1 MKTEYAQEVATKI
14 IQQLQQGTAPWQ
26 KPWKPGELSMP
37 YNASTGKEYR
47 GINSLWLYMQGHGDP
62 RWMTYNQAA
71 DAGAQVRKG
80 QKGTKIVY
88 WKFYDEQKATDA
100 NGKPILDENGKPTTI
115 RVELER
121 PRAFHAVVFNAE
133 QIDGLPALEPKQIGS
148 EPERHARAEAILSNS
163 GASIQHV
170 AGNRAFYQPSTDSIT
185 LPERSQFDAA
195 DGYYATALHE
205 LGHWTGHPSRL
216 DRDLAHPFGSEGYA
230 REELRAEIAS
240 LMLGERLE
248 IGHDPGQHAAYV
260 ASWVKA
266 LQDDPRE
273 IFRAAADAEK
283 IAAYVMAFE
292 QEKAREQARE
302 QPVAEAVLLEAA
314 SISRGEHATTQD
326 RRVDRILA
334 RENYLQELAK
344 NRPQI
349 ATDVAKAWRENAAHY
364 SDVSGLSPDSVNAYA
379 GVIERQIALF
389 APKQAEADDPETKL
403 RALWTE
409 QGVPKERQDALIA
422 EIEALAAPGAQVGPF
437 VIPGDSTVLHH
448 PPEKPVSDRTYLAVP
463 YAEKDKAKA
472 AAKAAGFQLQW
483 DKENKAWFAPAGA
496 NLSSMER
503 WKADGPNVQKPQ
515 VKSVEDQFRDA
526 LKAAGLHYDDARD
539 GKIHPI
545 ADGKIHRLPLDGDK
559 GSETGGAY
567 AFHLEGRTAG
577 GFIQNFKTGE
587 VVNWKPQGTV
597 AQVSPEERAK
607 LAAEAAERQRQRAA
621 ETEAKHGATAA
632 AAQALWD
639 HSPAATPD
647 NAYCQAKGIT
657 DTEGLRTV
665 PDTIPEAV
673 AKAHNIQI
681 AKTVQQAKAMRD
693 ADPEARVFKAGDLLI
708 PAYAQGALSTLQSVN
723 PHFKSFMKGGQMQ
736 GAMTLAGRGMGES
749 RLLEYATDSS
759 TPMIVAEGFATADSV
774 AKLSGQPVHVA
785 FNSGNLDAVVRQL
798 RELNPGR
805 TILIAADNDHKAEK
819 DGKPNVGME
828 KAGQAAQAHGAG
840 VIAPYFKEGE
850 KGSDWNDLLQS
861 RGAEEAQRDFDRQ
874 MALAKREAAINA
886 ERLTTLAREREQE
899 ARNDPTT
906 SADDAQVA
914 AERGKAAEAIAN
926 ATEQVVAVRNAAD
939 AGKAASKGT
948 GRKPAVATAK
958 ATLDRQNGQMLDQV
972 KADRQE
978 VQNHAH
984 EADDKQTPG
993 KPAQAKAKRPRARG
1007 VEAGM

>member
-1 MKTEYAQEVATKI
+1 MKTEYAQEVAAKI

-283 IAAYVMAFE
+283 IAAFLIGFE
-292 QEKAREQARE
+292 QEKVQERGVVESVKPERDPQVA
-302 QPVAEAVLLEAA
+302 QP
-314 SISRGEHATTQD
+314 I
-326 RRVDRILA
+326 
-334 RENYLQELAK
+334 
-344 NRPQI
+344 
-349 ATDVAKAWRENAAHY
+349 KA
-364 SDVSGLSPDSVNAYA
+364 LS
-379 GVIERQIALF
+379 
-389 APKQAEADDPETKL
+389 ADDLPAHMGKASSATAV
-403 RALWTE
+403 R
-409 QGVPKERQDALIA
+409 
-422 EIEALAAPGAQVGPF
+422 
-437 VIPGDSTVLHH
+437 HH
-448 PPEKPVSDRTYLAVP
+448 PPEKPVSHITYLAVP
-463 YAEKDKAKA
+463 YAEKDQAKA

-567 AFHLEGRTAG
+567 AFHLDGRTAG

-639 HSPAATPD
+639 HSPAATPE

-850 KGSDWNDLLQS
+850 NGSDWNDLLQS